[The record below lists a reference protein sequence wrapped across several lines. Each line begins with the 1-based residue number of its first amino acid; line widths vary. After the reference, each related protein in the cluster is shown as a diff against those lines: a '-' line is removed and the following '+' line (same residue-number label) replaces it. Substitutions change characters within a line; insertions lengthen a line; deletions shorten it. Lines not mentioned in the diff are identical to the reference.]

1 MNAANPSRGTRR
13 LLTPETAP
21 GVDESPALSAGSGRV
36 PAAWLKLSPHAQLK
50 PGQVDTLEA
59 IASGGDLVSRQ
70 ATGSGKSLTF
80 MLPAVA
86 GWQSGFAARQRC
98 RDAQERAELPLPSLV
113 LVLVPFVELMLD
125 LQREADEYFAWLFET
140 GRTPVSRPRG
150 HPLAGRSRLR
160 RQPRHHPPLRR
171 RAGRRHRRTRR
182 RAGRHRRGPALPSGP
197 GRRPPVRQV
206 LEVHC
211 RRPRQVLVVLPSRGP
226 WAALG
231 VVPLVQECE
240 RHRSARRRLRGA
252 QARAGRRGAA
262 AAAGA
267 RRGHAWRR

>member
-1 MNAANPSRGTRR
+1 M
-13 LLTPETAP
+13 
-21 GVDESPALSAGSGRV
+21 DESPALSAGAGRV

-140 GRTPVSRPRG
+140 GRTPV
-150 HPLAGRSRLR
+150 RLR
-160 RQPRHHPPLRR
+160 ALAVIRSQAAPASAANLATTLPCAAEPVAATAAPDASPVVSPAEQRARPKRTPTQIEPTPPPRDVSAAAKDLDGPL
-171 RAGRRHRRTRR
+171 
-182 RAGRHRRGPALPSGP
+182 PFPSLLMDVNEDAAASSP
-197 GRRPPVRQV
+197 GRR
-206 LEVHC
+206 
-211 RRPRQVLVVLPSRGP
+211 
-226 WAALG
+226 
-231 VVPLVQECE
+231 LVQAAK
-240 RHRSARRRLRGA
+240 RVFSRS
-252 QARAGRRGAA
+252 
-262 AAAGA
+262 
-267 RRGHAWRR
+267 

>member
-1 MNAANPSRGTRR
+1 MRVRRASHRGETWR
-13 LLTPETAP
+13 L
-21 GVDESPALSAGSGRV
+21 AGKTWR
-36 PAAWLKLSPHAQLK
+36 LKLSPHAQLK

-140 GRTPVSRPRG
+140 GRTPVRLRA
-150 HPLAGRSRLR
+150 LAGE
-160 RQPRHHPPLRR
+160 
-171 RAGRRHRRTRR
+171 G
-182 RAGRHRRGPALPSGP
+182 G
-197 GRRPPVRQV
+197 
-206 LEVHC
+206 
-211 RRPRQVLVVLPSRGP
+211 VLVRVAEAVLRHACDRVDACKQP
-226 WAALG
+226 WVSGGGYDRANAAMQYIHSSIEFSSAQC
-231 VVPLVQECE
+231 VQC
-240 RHRSARRRLRGA
+240 
-252 QARAGRRGAA
+252 
-262 AAAGA
+262 
-267 RRGHAWRR
+267 

>member
-1 MNAANPSRGTRR
+1 M
-13 LLTPETAP
+13 
-21 GVDESPALSAGSGRV
+21 DESPALSAGAGRV

-140 GRTPVSRPRG
+140 GRTPVRLRALAVIRSQAAPASAANLATTLPCAAEPVAATAAPDAAPVATAGDPPFRVALVAALPCGRCSKCTAG
-150 HPLAGRSRLR
+150 VPGKCWWCCRVEAPGQPLEWCPWCRSAKGTGLRVVGCGARKRVLAGGAPPA
-160 RQPRHHPPLRR
+160 RQ
-171 RAGRRHRRTRR
+171 
-182 RAGRHRRGPALPSGP
+182 
-197 GRRPPVRQV
+197 
-206 LEVHC
+206 
-211 RRPRQVLVVLPSRGP
+211 
-226 WAALG
+226 
-231 VVPLVQECE
+231 
-240 RHRSARRRLRGA
+240 
-252 QARAGRRGAA
+252 
-262 AAAGA
+262 
-267 RRGHAWRR
+267 